1 MPKWEYAALV
11 QVQITENVLPSFAQI
26 EQRKH
31 ETENW
36 REITHAWRLVKPQNE
51 PSHIFGRHGSR
62 DWHTPHEKS
71 WNLSP
76 FELRDVRGNLE
87 AYKFRSLEAGFH
99 WKIKGYEGQNSKQ
112 KRH

>member
-99 WKIKGYEGQNSKQ
+99 WKIKG
-112 KRH
+112 